1 MEPGGSYPAMAHHRK
16 TPSKINGPLNP
27 TERTGRRSGRFL
39 DTAAPVARAVAYVR
53 VSTEQQA
60 SEGVSLA
67 AQRRRIERYCEAH
80 DLALVEVFADE
91 GVSGSRASNR
101 PGLESALKRVCAE
114 RGVLIVYSLS
124 RLARST
130 RDTLDIAS
138 RLERAG
144 ADLCSLSERI
154 DTTSASGKMIFRLL
168 AVLAEFERDQCSE
181 RTRLALRFK
190 RDRGERYCHDA
201 PYGYKWRSGRLV
213 PNSREQVILTRA
225 RALHRKG
232 WSYRRIARRFALE
245 GVTNRAGRPFPY
257 QRIGAI
263 LKAAQEQC
271 ASGHEA
277 HQRRTA

>member
-1 MEPGGSYPAMAHHRK
+1 MSHHRRTRGK
-16 TPSKINGPLNP
+16 TNRLLDRAKPLD
-27 TERTGRRSGRFL
+27 GSSGRFL
-39 DTAAPVARAVAYVR
+39 DTSGPVTRAVAYVR
-53 VSTEQQA
+53 VSTEQQV

-80 DLALVEVFADE
+80 DLALTEVFADE

-101 PGLESALKRVCAE
+101 PGLEAALKRVCAE
-114 RGVLIVYSLS
+114 RCVLIVYSLS

-144 ADLCSLSERI
+144 ADLCSLTERI

-201 PYGYKWRSGRLV
+201 PYGYNWRNGRLV
-213 PNSREQVILTRA
+213 PNAREQTVLA
-225 RALHRKG
+225 RATALRRKG
-232 WSYRRIARRFALE
+232 WSYRRIARRFALD
-245 GVTNRAGRPFPY
+245 GITNRAGRAFPY
-257 QRIGAI
+257 QRLGAI
-263 LKAAQEQC
+263 LKAAHQQS
-271 ASGHEA
+271 ASHDIR
-277 HQRRTA
+277 QRRTA